1 MVGVGAVRCHFFEI
15 VPGREQLAPGSDDD
29 DADAVIIARSI
40 ERGLQRLHHGDRQ
53 DVGWRIFQRQAQ
65 DRTDAIKGKE
75 LCHCRQLL
83 DPGFCCYDQWMTG
96 GRRVVSFMRQR
107 DWPAAL
113 FELLIVAVGVLLG
126 IEASNWN
133 ESRDAARRSALA
145 ADVLRQDLQDGIR
158 VEDEAGAEV
167 DAGLA
172 AFDVAR
178 KRGERPAPYF
188 YRIPGSDT
196 PPNTA
201 WESALQT
208 GLANLIDPRL
218 LFDLGFFY
226 SERQGIGV
234 RYSHY
239 ARFVEDQV
247 LPWMDDPSHF
257 YDAKGALRPEY
268 AANMNRLREWRY
280 FISVTVKAARCLD
293 ARFAR
298 PAVPGPSCRAD
309 YGSQFAPYPQSVK
322 AVAR

>member
-1 MVGVGAVRCHFFEI
+1 MA
-15 VPGREQLAPGSDDD
+15 
-29 DADAVIIARSI
+29 
-40 ERGLQRLHHGDRQ
+40 
-53 DVGWRIFQRQAQ
+53 
-65 DRTDAIKGKE
+65 
-75 LCHCRQLL
+75 
-83 DPGFCCYDQWMTG
+83 G

-133 ESRDAARRSALA
+133 ASRDAAHRSTLA
-145 ADVLRQDLQDGIR
+145 ATVLRQDLQDGIR

-172 AFDVAR
+172 AFDAAR
-178 KRGERPAPYF
+178 KRGERPPPYF
-188 YRIPGSDT
+188 YRIPGSDN

-226 SERQGIGV
+226 SERQGIGL

-247 LPWMDDPSHF
+247 LPWVNDPAHF
-257 YDAKGALRPEY
+257 YDDKGALRPEY

-298 PAVPGPSCRAD
+298 PAETGPSCRAD
-309 YGSQFAPYPQSVK
+309 YGPQFAPRAQ
-322 AVAR
+322 AVQTVTR

>member
-1 MVGVGAVRCHFFEI
+1 MSVYR
-15 VPGREQLAPGSDDD
+15 
-29 DADAVIIARSI
+29 
-40 ERGLQRLHHGDRQ
+40 
-53 DVGWRIFQRQAQ
+53 
-65 DRTDAIKGKE
+65 
-75 LCHCRQLL
+75 
-83 DPGFCCYDQWMTG
+83 DPGLCCYANRMTG
-96 GRRVVSFMRQR
+96 GHRVIAFMRQR

-145 ADVLRQDLQDGIR
+145 ATVLRQDLQDGIR
-158 VEDEAGAEV
+158 VEEDAGAEV

-172 AFDVAR
+172 AFAAAR

-226 SERQGIGV
+226 SERQGIGL

-247 LPWMDDPSHF
+247 LPWMDDPGHF
-257 YDAKGALRPEY
+257 YDANGALKLEY

-280 FISVTVKAARCLD
+280 FISVTVRAARCLD

-298 PAVPGPSCRAD
+298 PAQPGPSCRAD
-309 YGSQFAPYPQSVK
+309 YGPQFAPYPQSVQP
-322 AVAR
+322 ALG